1 MKALSAAGRGRRRG
15 GGRRAAGRPGR
26 RSAVA
31 IPERIRMSLRAMK
44 SAHEPVVVG
53 LARMVQE
60 QPVTGLAGMDPQ
72 KYA

>member
-1 MKALSAAGRGRRRG
+1 
-15 GGRRAAGRPGR
+15 
-26 RSAVA
+26 
-31 IPERIRMSLRAMK
+31 MSLRAMK